1 MYNMKKLP
9 AIMVMFSNNGTA
21 EGLQGSFYQ
30 GQFQFEAISSYL
42 KNFVVGDAP
51 KRKAPPP
58 PAALTE
64 ITQDTSLARACGDMG
79 LCAVA
84 VLDGLLDAAQTKE
97 VWRVTRDVWRVA
109 CGV

>member
-1 MYNMKKLP
+1 MKKLP

-58 PAALTE
+58 PLPSRRSRKTRL
-64 ITQDTSLARACGDMG
+64 SRARVVTWGCVPWRCWMDCLMRRRRRRCGMWRVVFG
-79 LCAVA
+79 
-84 VLDGLLDAAQTKE
+84 
-97 VWRVTRDVWRVA
+97 VWRVMF
-109 CGV
+109 GV